1 MYMKKAKR
9 VCATILAGALAVT
22 AFAAIPAEGTAAKK
36 TTLKTKNLS
45 LQVGKKKT
53 IGIRG
58 KKAKH
63 KYTFTSKNKKVA
75 KVSAKGV
82 VTGVNAGTTKI
93 TVKDSFSKNK
103 KKKVQKV
110 GIVTVKVTGKTMT
123 QPVQTPTASPAG
135 TAQPTQAPATTATP
149 AATGQPTQTPAA
161 TAEPT
166 AIPVANLWPDEAFDP
181 ANTEEPNTPKG
192 YFRKNDNIEYGE
204 IKEIQYAST
213 TTGKDRKANVL
224 LPVNYSEDKKYPV
237 MYLLHGLDGDH
248 NEWKNG
254 GSPSYI
260 IGNLQAEGLAKEMIV
275 VMPNARARENDAG
288 GPADNHTQEHF
299 KAFDN
304 FINDLRDDLM
314 PYMKEH
320 YSIAEGR
327 ENTAIAGLSMGG
339 RTALYIGISMPETFG
354 YVGAFSPAP
363 GVLPYTNEGGL
374 FQKEEFKLPD
384 EYNGKNFVM
393 ICTADDDNVV
403 YDNPLQYA
411 QTLQENG
418 TKAFFFMRKG
428 GGHGWDVWKCGL
440 YHFAK
445 RIFTHNE

>member
-9 VCATILAGALAVT
+9 ICATILAGALAVT
-22 AFAAIPAEGTAAKK
+22 AFVGIPAEGVAAKK
-36 TTLKTKNLS
+36 TALKTKKLS
-45 LQVGKKKT
+45 LEVGQKKT

-63 KYTFTSKNKKVA
+63 KYSFTSKNKKVA

-82 VTGVNAGTTKI
+82 VTGIKSGTTKI
-93 TVKDSFSKNK
+93 TVKDSYTKNK

-110 GIVTVKVTGKTMT
+110 GTVTVKVTSKKVT
-123 QPVQTPTASPAG
+123 QPAQTPTGSPA
-135 TAQPTQAPATTATP
+135 TQPTQSPAATATP
-149 AATGQPTQTPAA
+149 AATAQPTQIPAA

-166 AIPVANLWPDEAFDP
+166 ATPIADLWPDETFEP
-181 ANTEEPNTPKG
+181 ENTEEPNTPNG
-192 YFRKNDNIEYGE
+192 YFRKKDDVDYGE

-224 LPVNYSEDKKYPV
+224 LPVNYSEEKKYPV

-260 IGNLQAEGLAKEMIV
+260 LGNLQAEGLAKEMII

-288 GPADNHTQEHF
+288 GPSDNHTPEHF

-314 PYMKEH
+314 PYMKEN

-418 TKAFFFMRKG
+418 TKAFFFMRDG

-445 RIFTHNE
+445 RIFTKN

>member
-1 MYMKKAKR
+1 MYRKKAKR

-22 AFAAIPAEGTAAKK
+22 AFVGTPAEGVAAKK
-36 TTLKTKNLS
+36 TILKTKKLS
-45 LQVGKKKT
+45 LEVGQKKT
-53 IGIRG
+53 IVIQG
-58 KKAKH
+58 KKVKH
-63 KYTFTSKNKKVA
+63 KYSFTSKSKKVA
-75 KVSAKGV
+75 RVSAKGV
-82 VTGVNAGTTKI
+82 VTGVKSGTTKI
-93 TVKDSFSKNK
+93 TVKDSYTKNK

-110 GIVTVKVTGKTMT
+110 GTVTVKVTSKKAT
-123 QPVQTPTASPAG
+123 QPVQTPTASPA
-135 TAQPTQAPATTATP
+135 AQPTQSAAATTAPT
-149 AATGQPTQTPAA
+149 ATAQPTQTPAA

-166 AIPVANLWPDEAFDP
+166 ATPIANLWPDETFEP
-181 ANTEEPNTPKG
+181 ENTEEPDIPNG
-192 YFRKNDNIEYGE
+192 YFRKKDGVDYGE
-204 IKEIQYAST
+204 IKEIQYASE

-224 LPVNYSEDKKYPV
+224 LPVNYSEDRKYPV

-260 IGNLQAEGLAKEMIV
+260 LGNLQAEGLAKEMII

-288 GPADNHTQEHF
+288 GPSDNHTPEHF

-304 FINDLRDDLM
+304 FINDLTHDLM
-314 PYMKEH
+314 PYMKEN

-418 TKAFFFMRKG
+418 TKAFFFMRDG

-445 RIFTHNE
+445 RIFTKN